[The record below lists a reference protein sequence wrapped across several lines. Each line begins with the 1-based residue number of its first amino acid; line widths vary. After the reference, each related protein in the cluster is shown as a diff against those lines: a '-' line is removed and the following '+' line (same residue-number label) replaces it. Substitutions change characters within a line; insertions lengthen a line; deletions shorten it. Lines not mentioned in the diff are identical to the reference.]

1 MPHRF
6 LPQTMAAKSVAFHFL
21 LRAQPAGSVD
31 AQLKVE
37 QVGLLQTKQFNP
49 IPACGR
55 VEADATL
62 ETL

>member
-1 MPHRF
+1 
-6 LPQTMAAKSVAFHFL
+6 MAAKSVAFHFW

-37 QVGLLQTKQFNP
+37 QVGLVQTKQFNP